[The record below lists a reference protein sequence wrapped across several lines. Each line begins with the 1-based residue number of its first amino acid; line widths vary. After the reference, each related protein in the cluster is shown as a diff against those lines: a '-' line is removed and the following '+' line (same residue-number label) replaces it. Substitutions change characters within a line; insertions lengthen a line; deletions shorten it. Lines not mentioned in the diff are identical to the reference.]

1 MSKERIVNVKPTEYN
16 GVNYRSTLEANTA
29 KVLDCLGIPF
39 SYEARR
45 ITLLE
50 SFYSSFQKDKVRAVT
65 YTPDFIIGNIML
77 ECKGFETPEWKIKR
91 KYVYKYLAENEPDIL
106 FCQIYDSG
114 RGLLE
119 ALDPHWT
126 SLGYEV
132 EVSSLKSKGET
143 RTYDSVTQAFDDL
156 GIRARNAYGK
166 VLKCMT
172 GRNSSAYHYEW
183 KLNKIDNDNTEGTG
197 PDKLA
202 GN

>member
-1 MSKERIVNVKPTEYN
+1 MSRERIANVKPTEYN

-29 KVLDCLGIPF
+29 KVLDNLGIPF

-50 SFYSSFQKDKVRAVT
+50 GFHSPFQKDKVRAVT

-91 KYVYKYLAENEPDIL
+91 KYVYKYLAENEPETI
-106 FCQIYDSG
+106 FCQIHDSS
-114 RGLLE
+114 RRLLE
-119 ALDPHWT
+119 ALDPHLS

-132 EVSSLKSKGET
+132 KVSSTKSKGKDS
-143 RTYDSVTQAFDDL
+143 TYDSVTQALDDL
-156 GIRARNAYGK
+156 DIHAGNAFGR
-166 VLKCMT
+166 VLRCML
-172 GRNSSAYHYEW
+172 GRSKSAYYYEW
-183 KLNKIDNDNTEGTG
+183 KLNKIDNNDAEGTG